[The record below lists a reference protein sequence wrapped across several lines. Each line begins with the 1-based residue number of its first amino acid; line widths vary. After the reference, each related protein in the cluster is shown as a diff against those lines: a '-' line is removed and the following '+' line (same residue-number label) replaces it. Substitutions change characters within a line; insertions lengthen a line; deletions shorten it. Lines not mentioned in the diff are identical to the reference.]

1 MVADLAS
8 MPVIGKGVV
17 GVDWHLLCVPNPC
30 WGVETLVPL
39 LHDAADADL
48 PLQTTYISI
57 TNNTN
62 MWVTMP
68 VSAAQAVWKLITSIN
83 LDPAPGC

>member
-1 MVADLAS
+1 
-8 MPVIGKGVV
+8 MPVICKGVESL
-17 GVDWHLLCVPNPC
+17 DWPLLCAPNPG
-30 WGVETLVPL
+30 WGDETPFQL
-39 LHDAADADL
+39 LHDTGHVDL
-48 PLQTTYISI
+48 SLQTTYISI

-68 VSAAQAVWKLITSIN
+68 VSAARAVRKVLTSIN